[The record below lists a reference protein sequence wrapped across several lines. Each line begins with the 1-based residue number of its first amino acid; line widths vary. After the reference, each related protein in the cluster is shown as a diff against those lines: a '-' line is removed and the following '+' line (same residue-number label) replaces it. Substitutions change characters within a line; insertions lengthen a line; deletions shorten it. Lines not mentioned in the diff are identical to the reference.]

1 MRTGCNPAT
10 PGDPMEPEFIFL
22 AAAALF
28 AGFVDAVAGGG
39 GLVQLPALFATL
51 PETPAA
57 TLFGTN
63 KAASIWGTAT
73 AASQY
78 LRRVRLPSALLL
90 STLPAALLGAWCGA
104 RTVSLLPAAA
114 LRPAVLVLLVG
125 VAVHT
130 FRRREL
136 GVAHAP
142 RWLGRSL
149 VPAGIA
155 TGLLLGFY
163 DGIFGPGTGAF
174 LVFAFV
180 RVFGY
185 DFLHAS
191 AAAKLVNLATNA
203 AALAFFAGHGH
214 LLWAMAGLMALC
226 NVTGALLGS
235 HAALRL
241 GAGFVRRVFLAVV
254 ALLIARIA
262 WDVCGDLLAR

>member
-1 MRTGCNPAT
+1 MRAADSPAT
-10 PGDPMEPEFIFL
+10 TGSSMEPELIFL

-78 LRRVRLPSALLL
+78 LRRVRLPPALLL
-90 STLPAALLGAWCGA
+90 SALPAALLGAWSGA
-104 RTVSLLPAAA
+104 STVSMLPPAAI
-114 LRPAVLVLLVG
+114 RPAVLVLLVG
-125 VAVHT
+125 VAVYT

-136 GVAHAP
+136 GIAHAP
-142 RWLGRSL
+142 RWRGRRL
-149 VPAGIA
+149 LPAAVA

-163 DGIFGPGTGAF
+163 DGVFGPGTGAF
-174 LVFAFV
+174 LIFVFV
-180 RVFGY
+180 RLFGY

-214 LLWAMAGLMALC
+214 LLWAAAGLMAVC
-226 NVTGALLGS
+226 NVAGAVIGS
-235 HAALRL
+235 RAALRF
-241 GAGFVRRVFLAVV
+241 GAGFVRRVFLGVV
-254 ALLIARIA
+254 ALLVARIA
-262 WDVCGDLLAR
+262 WDVVGDLLSR

>member
-1 MRTGCNPAT
+1 
-10 PGDPMEPEFIFL
+10 MEPQLIFL
-22 AAAALF
+22 ALAALF

-39 GLVQLPALFATL
+39 GLVQLPALFASL
-51 PETPAA
+51 PDTPAA

-78 LRRVRLPSALLL
+78 LRRVRLPFALLACA
-90 STLPAALLGAWCGA
+90 LPTALLGAWCGA
-104 RTVSLLPAAA
+104 RTVSLLPPAS
-114 LRPAVLVLLVG
+114 LRPAVLVLLTG

-136 GVAHAP
+136 GAMHAP
-142 RWLGRSL
+142 RWQGWPLFA
-149 VPAGIA
+149 AGAA

-174 LVFAFV
+174 LVFVFV
-180 RVFGY
+180 RLFGY

-203 AALAFFAGHGH
+203 AALAFFVRHGH
-214 LLWAMAGLMALC
+214 LLWAAAGLMAVC
-226 NVTGALLGS
+226 NVTGAVVGS
-235 HAALRL
+235 HAALRF
-241 GAGFVRRVFLAVV
+241 GVGFVRRVFLGVV
-254 ALLIARIA
+254 ILLIARLA
-262 WDVCGDLLAR
+262 YDVVTDLLPP